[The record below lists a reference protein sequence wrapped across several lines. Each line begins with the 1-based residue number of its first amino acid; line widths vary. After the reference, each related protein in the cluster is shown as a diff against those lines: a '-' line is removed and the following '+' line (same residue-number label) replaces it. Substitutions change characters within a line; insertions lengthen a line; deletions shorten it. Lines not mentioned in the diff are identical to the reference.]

1 VVAHVHDTEVR
12 VSEYGVVDHLSAPGH
27 LLRRA
32 QQVHTEVWSRLVADV
47 TGPQYAVLVAVAGW
61 PGLDQKRAGELA
73 SLDKSTTAGI
83 VTRLVTGGWLNRVHD
98 PNDRRR
104 RLLELSS
111 KGRDALAGITA
122 SARAVQKELLAPL
135 PEGERDDFLE
145 VLGRVAR
152 LGESDI
158 GEQGTEHRTLV
169 MARTPGYLIRRAQQ
183 LHTAYWNERVRDVT
197 GPQYAVLAAVLT
209 DGVATHAEIG
219 LRASL
224 DSSSTRDIVGRLIDS
239 GWLEPVENARDRR
252 SRPVRVTAPATT
264 AIRLLR
270 EPVLDVQRHVLAP
283 LEADD
288 QVRFINWMRRV
299 AGVDAVT
306 DAGAPSATDQL
317 A

>member
-1 VVAHVHDTEVR
+1 VWSHMSHDTEVR
-12 VSEYGVVDHLSAPGH
+12 VSESGVVDHLSAPGH

-32 QQVHTEVWSRLVADV
+32 QQVHTEAWSRLVADV

-73 SLDKSTTAGI
+73 SLDKSTAAGI
-83 VTRLVTGGWLNRVHD
+83 VTRLVAGGWLNRVQD
-98 PNDRRR
+98 PSDRRR
-104 RLLELSS
+104 RLLELSP
-111 KGRDALAGITA
+111 KGRDALPAITT
-122 SARAVQKELLAPL
+122 SARAVQNELLAPL
-135 PEGERDDFLE
+135 LDGERDDFLE

-152 LGESDI
+152 LGETDI
-158 GEQGTEHRTLV
+158 AEQGTEHRTLV

-197 GPQYAVLAAVLT
+197 GPQYAVLAAVLA

-224 DSSSTRDIVGRLIDS
+224 DSSSTREIVGRLIDS

-283 LEADD
+283 LEAADR
-288 QVRFINWMRRV
+288 VRFISWMRRV
-299 AGVDAVT
+299 AGVDA
-306 DAGAPSATDQL
+306 GSPSATDQL

>member
-1 VVAHVHDTEVR
+1 M
-12 VSEYGVVDHLSAPGH
+12 SEFGVVDHLSAPGH

-32 QQVHTEVWSRLVADV
+32 QQVHTEAWSRLVADV

-73 SLDKSTTAGI
+73 SLDKSTAAGI
-83 VTRLVTGGWLNRVHD
+83 VTRLVAGGWLNRVHD
-98 PNDRRR
+98 PSDRRR
-104 RLLELSS
+104 RLLELSP
-111 KGRDALAGITA
+111 KGCDALAGITA
-122 SARAVQKELLAPL
+122 SARAVQEELLAPL
-135 PEGERDDFLE
+135 PEDERDDFLE

-152 LGESDI
+152 LGETDI

-197 GPQYAVLAAVLT
+197 GPQYAVLAAVLA

-224 DSSSTRDIVGRLIDS
+224 DSSSTREIVGRLIDN

-299 AGVDAVT
+299 AGVEGVT
-306 DAGAPSATDQL
+306 DAGAPSATDAL